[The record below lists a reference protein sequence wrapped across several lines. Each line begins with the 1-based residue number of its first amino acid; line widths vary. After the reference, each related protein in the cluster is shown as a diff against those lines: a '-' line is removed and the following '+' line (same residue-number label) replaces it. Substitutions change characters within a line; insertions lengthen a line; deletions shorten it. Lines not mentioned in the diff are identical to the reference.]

1 MCYPFSKS
9 DNLLFFLREGPFYS
23 VRSSTPLF
31 NGVKTFWL
39 VMMFLRWW
47 QNHHHSAGGCQK
59 SWEVTCHHSYHF
71 ALQAA
76 ECGWW
81 QAIWGDSAWL
91 ALYGYFIRTVYPDKI
106 EHRPGKIF
114 ESVVCPPGGTRTEL
128 ARHVSHG
135 GMLRGVA
142 TWTSGGFPIVAFTG
156 EEEYTWDGEKEAF

>member
-1 MCYPFSKS
+1 MCYLFSES
-9 DNLLFFLREGPFYS
+9 DSLLFFLREGLFYS
-23 VRSSTPLF
+23 VKSSTPLF
-31 NGVKTFWL
+31 NGGKTFWL
-39 VMMFLRWW
+39 VMMSLRWW

-91 ALYGYFIRTVYPDKI
+91 ALYGYFIRTIYSDKI

-114 ESVVCPPGGTRTEL
+114 ESVVCPPGGPGQSWRATCRMGECCAGL
-128 ARHVSHG
+128 PRGRLG
-135 GMLRGVA
+135 GSL
-142 TWTSGGFPIVAFTG
+142 
-156 EEEYTWDGEKEAF
+156 